1 MANEVSD
8 VDIRLIYGDA
18 GETRMDTVFEAN
30 GVRLNPGVTTPT
42 TDPRLLP
49 IVPKTKGFLG
59 EDDKLFLY
67 AKSTT
72 TTHFDENG
80 ELEIPVTIRNVK
92 TGVVNEKMLQRADF
106 FATGVAMVVNIWTKI
121 GYYTVGAQ
129 EQLKI
134 GHAIAENSRIRVVTR
149 NA

>member
-67 AKSTT
+67 AKSTAT
-72 TTHFDENG
+72 TE
-80 ELEIPVTIRNVK
+80 
-92 TGVVNEKMLQRADF
+92 
-106 FATGVAMVVNIWTKI
+106 
-121 GYYTVGAQ
+121 
-129 EQLKI
+129 
-134 GHAIAENSRIRVVTR
+134 TR
-149 NA
+149 NRG

>member
-8 VDIRLIYGDA
+8 IDIRLIYGDA
-18 GETRMDTVFEAN
+18 GETRMDKVYGAS
-30 GVRLNPGVTTPT
+30 GVRLNPGITTPT

-49 IVPKTKGFLG
+49 IVPKTKGSLG

-67 AKSTT
+67 AKSTSSV
-72 TTHFDENG
+72 HFDENS
-80 ELEIPVTIRNVK
+80 ELEVPVSIRNVK
-92 TGVVNEKMLQRADF
+92 TKVVSEENLHRADF
-106 FATGVAMVVNIWTKI
+106 FATGVDMVVNNWTKI

-129 EQLKI
+129 EELKI
-134 GHAIAENSRIRVVTR
+134 GHTIAENSRMRVVAR